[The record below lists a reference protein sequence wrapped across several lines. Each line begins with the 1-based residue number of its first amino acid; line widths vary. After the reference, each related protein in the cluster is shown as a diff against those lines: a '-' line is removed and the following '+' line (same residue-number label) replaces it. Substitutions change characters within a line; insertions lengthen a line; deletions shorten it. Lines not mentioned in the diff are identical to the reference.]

1 MSDTK
6 GWKLRAKLAGAR
18 QKLAEKR
25 KAGLD
30 KLNQKWYVTFQ
41 RERKGF
47 TPEEDSH
54 ETADDVHGSDSGSDS
69 GSGSGRVSNA

>member
-6 GWKLRAKLAGAR
+6 GWKLRTKLAYAK
-18 QKLAEKR
+18 QKLIEKR